1 MVKNEF
7 AVIGLGVFGR
17 HVALNLVRRGQS
29 VVAIDRDPDEVEA
42 LAAELDATVC
52 LDATDERALRELGLE
67 RVSCAVV
74 AIGAESME
82 ASILTTA
89 LLRQLGV
96 PRIVARALDELH
108 ARVLFAVG
116 AHEVFNPELEMGE
129 RLARRLA
136 EPNVLERLDLGEGA
150 QVAEL
155 EVPEQLAGQSLVDLD
170 LRRRFGVSVVAIRTG
185 DRVRA
190 TIDGTERL
198 EGGSV
203 MVVIGSPDA
212 VRRLAKLA

>member
-1 MVKNEF
+1 MVRNEF

-17 HVALNLVRRGQS
+17 HVALHLVERGQS
-29 VVAIDRDPDEVEA
+29 VLAIDKDADEVEA
-42 LAAELDATVC
+42 IAAELDATVC

-82 ASILTTA
+82 SSILATA
-89 LLRQLGV
+89 LLRQMGV
-96 PRIVARALDELH
+96 PRIVARALNELH
-108 ARVLFAVG
+108 ARVLYAVG

-136 EPNVLERLDLGEGA
+136 EPNVLERLELGED
-150 QVAEL
+150 AEL
-155 EVPEQLAGQSLVDLD
+155 AEVEVPEQLAGRSLVDLD
-170 LRRRFGVSVVAIRTG
+170 LRRRLGVSVVAIRSG
-185 DRVRA
+185 GHVRA
-190 TIDGTERL
+190 TIDGTETL

-212 VRRLAKLA
+212 VRRLAHLA